1 MTTQEYNKLSN
12 KYDSLKGCI
21 NRMFVTNDYGE
32 FESMYSFAKGY
43 IDEIYAELGN
53 IKFNNNEV
61 W

>member
-1 MTTQEYNKLSN
+1 MTQQEYNKLSN
-12 KYDSLKGCI
+12 KYDSLKDCI

-53 IKFNNNEV
+53 INFNNNEV
-61 W
+61 

>member
-1 MTTQEYNKLSN
+1 MTQQEYNELSN

-32 FESMYSFAKGY
+32 FEYMYSFAKGY

-53 IKFNNNEV
+53 IKFNNIED
-61 W
+61 

>member
-1 MTTQEYNKLSN
+1 MTQQEYNKLSN
-12 KYDSLKGCI
+12 KYDSLKDCI

-53 IKFNNNEV
+53 IKFNNIED
-61 W
+61 